1 MFIRKVGFFVVEFS
15 IMTDENE
22 DKKENRLAENLSA
35 VGQIIIGEI
44 EKIGGILT
52 ADPTTQAEGEYN
64 IGAGSLHQEA
74 NKNLTAIDEKEQ
86 AEDGETADKIA

>member
-1 MFIRKVGFFVVEFS
+1 LFIRKVGFFVVEFS
-15 IMTDENE
+15 SMTDENE
-22 DKKENRLAENLSA
+22 DKKENQIVENLSA

-64 IGAGSLHQEA
+64 IGAGSLHQET
-74 NKNLTAIDEKEQ
+74 NKNLTAI
-86 AEDGETADKIA
+86 AESEEAENDDKTK

>member
-1 MFIRKVGFFVVEFS
+1 MFIRKVGFFVVEFL
-15 IMTDENE
+15 IMMDENE
-22 DKKENRLAENLSA
+22 DKKENRIAENLSA

-44 EKIGGILT
+44 ETIGGILT

-74 NKNLTAIDEKEQ
+74 NKNLTAI
-86 AEDGETADKIA
+86 AESEEAENDDKTK